1 MSPSEVEKARSSIDT
16 EAQTDTAATSITGH
30 GKDYVRSTFEPVL
43 EPSYEVD
50 PFSAQR
56 EFHTAEDYVDFR
68 SMGWIKACL
77 IATAE
82 VCAPLTKHKSYG

>member
-1 MSPSEVEKARSSIDT
+1 MSAAPSEKVRASIDT
-16 EAQTDTAATSITGH
+16 EAQTDADTSIAPT
-30 GKDYVRSTFEPVL
+30 GKDYARTHFAPAL

-56 EFHTAEDYVDFR
+56 GFHTEEDYVDFR

-82 VCAPLTKHKSYG
+82 VSALQAGKNAD

>member
-1 MSPSEVEKARSSIDT
+1 MAAPSEKVASVVDT
-16 EAQTDTAATSITGH
+16 EAQTDNNSAIHT
-30 GKDYVRSTFEPVL
+30 GKDWTRTSFAPAL

-56 EFHTAEDYVDFR
+56 DLHGDDDYVDFR
-68 SMGWIKACL
+68 SMGWIKAFL

-82 VCAPLTKHKSYG
+82 VSCPG

>member
-1 MSPSEVEKARSSIDT
+1 MSEPVNEKVRASMDT
-16 EAQTDTAATSITGH
+16 EAQTDNTSIAHT
-30 GKDYVRSTFEPVL
+30 GKDFTRTQFIPAL

-56 EFHTAEDYVDFR
+56 GFHTEEDYVDFR

-82 VCAPLTKHKSYG
+82 VSFYALSSPNEQPN

>member
-1 MSPSEVEKARSSIDT
+1 MAPPSEKVRSSIDT
-16 EAQTDTAATSITGH
+16 EAQTDTTSVVHT
-30 GKDYVRSTFEPVL
+30 GKDWTRTTFTPAL

-56 EFHTAEDYVDFR
+56 DIHGDDDYVDFR
-68 SMGWIKACL
+68 SMGWIKAFL

-82 VCAPLTKHKSYG
+82 VSGTLKSQARG